1 MHIGIKEFKQILI
14 KTIPIMVGY
23 IVLSIGFGIYASN
36 AGISLL
42 YVILMSVFV
51 YAGSMQYVL
60 VNLISSGVSLLTT
73 ALTTFMVNARH
84 FFYGISMI
92 DKYSGK
98 DIRNPYL
105 MFSLTDETYS
115 LVCSSHIE
123 GIDDKTYYFYVSLF
137 NQIYWIIGSVL
148 GVVLGNVLTISTD
161 GIEFSMTALFITVFM
176 EQWLS
181 QKNHLPALTGLVA
194 SILCLFVFGRD
205 NFLIPTMILITVC
218 LLAQRKQNEKR
229 VNHGR

>member
-1 MHIGIKEFKQILI
+1 MHIGLKEFKQIFL

-23 IVLSIGFGIYASN
+23 IVLSIGFGIYAKN
-36 AGISLL
+36 AGISLI

-92 DKYSGK
+92 DKYDGK

-123 GIDDKTYYFYVSLF
+123 GIEDKTYYFYVSLF
-137 NQIYWIIGSVL
+137 NQIYWIIGSIL
-148 GVVLGNVLTISTD
+148 GSILGSVLTISTD

-181 QKNHLPALTGLVA
+181 QKNHIPALTGLVS

-205 NFLIPTMILITVC
+205 NFLIPTMILITVS
-218 LLAQRKQNEKR
+218 LLVQRKQNEKR
-229 VNHGR
+229 MNHE

>member
-1 MHIGIKEFKQILI
+1 MHIGLKEFKQIFL

-23 IVLSIGFGIYASN
+23 IVLSIGFGIYAKN
-36 AGISLL
+36 AGISLI

-92 DKYSGK
+92 DKYDGK

-123 GIDDKTYYFYVSLF
+123 GIEDKTYYFYVSLF
-137 NQIYWIIGSVL
+137 NQIYWIIGSIL
-148 GVVLGNVLTISTD
+148 GSILGSVLTISTD

-181 QKNHLPALTGLVA
+181 QKNHIPAITGLVS

-205 NFLIPTMILITVC
+205 NFLIPTMILITVS
-218 LLAQRKQNEKR
+218 LLVQRKQNEKR
-229 VNHGR
+229 MNHE

>member
-92 DKYSGK
+92 DKYSSK

-181 QKNHLPALTGLVA
+181 QKNHLPALTGLGA

-229 VNHGR
+229 VNHD

>member
-1 MHIGIKEFKQILI
+1 MHIGLKEFKQIFL

-23 IVLSIGFGIYASN
+23 IVLSIGFGIYAKN
-36 AGISLL
+36 AGISLI

-92 DKYSGK
+92 DKYEGK

-123 GIDDKTYYFYVSLF
+123 GIEDKTYYFYVSLF
-137 NQIYWIIGSVL
+137 NQIYWIIGSIL
-148 GVVLGNVLTISTD
+148 GSILGSVLTISTD
-161 GIEFSMTALFITVFM
+161 GIEFSMTALFITVVM

-181 QKNHLPALTGLVA
+181 QKNHIPALTGLVS

-205 NFLIPTMILITVC
+205 NFLIPTMILITVS
-218 LLAQRKQNEKR
+218 LLVQRKQNEKR
-229 VNHGR
+229 MNHE

>member
-1 MHIGIKEFKQILI
+1 MHIGLKEFKQIFL

-23 IVLSIGFGIYASN
+23 IVLSIGFGIYAKN
-36 AGISLL
+36 AGISLI

-92 DKYSGK
+92 DKYDGK

-123 GIDDKTYYFYVSLF
+123 GIEDKTYYFYVSFF
-137 NQIYWIIGSVL
+137 NQIYWIIGSIL
-148 GVVLGNVLTISTD
+148 GSILGSVLTISTD

-181 QKNHLPALTGLVA
+181 QKNHIPALTGLVS

-205 NFLIPTMILITVC
+205 NFLIPTMILITVS
-218 LLAQRKQNEKR
+218 LLVQRKQNEKR
-229 VNHGR
+229 MNHE

>member
-123 GIDDKTYYFYVSLF
+123 GIEDKTYYFYVSLF
-137 NQIYWIIGSVL
+137 NQIYWIIGSII
-148 GVVLGNVLTISTD
+148 GAVLGNVLTISTD

-229 VNHGR
+229 VNHGK

>member
-1 MHIGIKEFKQILI
+1 MHIGIKEFKQIFI

-92 DKYSGK
+92 DKYSSK

-181 QKNHLPALTGLVA
+181 QKNHLPALTGLGA

-229 VNHGR
+229 VNHD

>member
-229 VNHGR
+229 VNHD

>member
-1 MHIGIKEFKQILI
+1 MKLSFNQFKQIFI

-23 IVLSIGFGIYASN
+23 IVLSIGFGIYAKN
-36 AGISLL
+36 AGISLI
-42 YVILMSVFV
+42 YIILMSVFV

-60 VNLISSGVSLLTT
+60 VGLISSGAGLLTT

-92 DKYSGK
+92 DKYDGK
-98 DIRNPYL
+98 DARNPYL

-123 GIDDKTYYFYVSLF
+123 GIEDKTYYFYVSLF
-137 NQIYWIIGSVL
+137 NQIYWIIGSILGSVL
-148 GVVLGNVLTISTD
+148 GSILTVSTE
-161 GIEFSMTALFITVFM
+161 GIDFSMTALFITVFM

-181 QKNHLPALTGLVA
+181 QKNHIPALTGLA
-194 SILCLFVFGRD
+194 CSILCLIVFGKSS
-205 NFLIPTMILITVC
+205 FLIPTMILITIC
-218 LLAQRKQNEKR
+218 LLAQRNFKMKGQNHE
-229 VNHGR
+229 

>member
-1 MHIGIKEFKQILI
+1 MHIGLKEFKQIFL

-23 IVLSIGFGIYASN
+23 IVLSIGFGIYAKN
-36 AGISLL
+36 AGISLI

-92 DKYSGK
+92 DKYDGK

-123 GIDDKTYYFYVSLF
+123 GIEDKTYYFYVSLF
-137 NQIYWIIGSVL
+137 NQIYWIIGSIL
-148 GVVLGNVLTISTD
+148 GSILGSVLTISTD

-181 QKNHLPALTGLVA
+181 QKNHIPAITGLVS

-205 NFLIPTMILITVC
+205 NFLIPTMILITVS
-218 LLAQRKQNEKR
+218 LLVQRKQNEKR
-229 VNHGR
+229 MSHE

>member
-137 NQIYWIIGSVL
+137 NQIYWIIGSII
-148 GVVLGNVLTISTD
+148 GAVLGNVLTISTD

>member
-137 NQIYWIIGSVL
+137 NQIYWIIGSIL

-229 VNHGR
+229 VNHD

>member
-1 MHIGIKEFKQILI
+1 MKLSFNQFKQIFI

-23 IVLSIGFGIYASN
+23 IVLSIGFGIYAKN
-36 AGISLL
+36 AGISLI
-42 YVILMSVFV
+42 YIILMSVFV

-60 VNLISSGVSLLTT
+60 VGLISSGVGLLTT

-92 DKYSGK
+92 DKYDGK
-98 DIRNPYL
+98 DARNPYL

-123 GIDDKTYYFYVSLF
+123 GIEDKTYYFYVSLF
-137 NQIYWIIGSVL
+137 NQIYWIIGSILGSVL
-148 GVVLGNVLTISTD
+148 GSILTVSTE
-161 GIEFSMTALFITVFM
+161 GIDFSMTALFITVFM

-181 QKNHLPALTGLVA
+181 QKNHIPALTGLGC
-194 SILCLFVFGRD
+194 SILCLIVFGKSS
-205 NFLIPTMILITVC
+205 FLIPTMILITIC
-218 LLAQRKQNEKR
+218 LLAQRNFKMKGQNHE
-229 VNHGR
+229 

>member
-1 MHIGIKEFKQILI
+1 MKLSFNQFKQIFI

-23 IVLSIGFGIYASN
+23 IVLSIGFGIYAKN
-36 AGISLL
+36 AGISLI
-42 YVILMSVFV
+42 YIILMSVFV

-60 VNLISSGVSLLTT
+60 VGLISSGVGLLTT

-92 DKYSGK
+92 DKYDGK
-98 DIRNPYL
+98 DARNPYL

-123 GIDDKTYYFYVSLF
+123 GIEDKTYYFYVSLF
-137 NQIYWIIGSVL
+137 NQIYWIIGSILGSVL
-148 GVVLGNVLTISTD
+148 GSILTVSTE
-161 GIEFSMTALFITVFM
+161 GIDFSMTALFITVFM

-181 QKNHLPALTGLVA
+181 QKNHIPALTGLA
-194 SILCLFVFGRD
+194 CSILCLIVFGKSS
-205 NFLIPTMILITVC
+205 FLIPTMILITIC
-218 LLAQRKQNEKR
+218 LLAQRNFKMKGK
-229 VNHGR
+229 NHE

>member
-1 MHIGIKEFKQILI
+1 MKLSFNQFKQIFI

-23 IVLSIGFGIYASN
+23 IVLSIGFGIYAKN
-36 AGISLL
+36 AGISLI
-42 YVILMSVFV
+42 YIILMSVFV

-60 VNLISSGVSLLTT
+60 VGLISSGVGLLTT

-92 DKYSGK
+92 DKYDGK
-98 DIRNPYL
+98 DARNPYL

-123 GIDDKTYYFYVSLF
+123 GIEDKTYYFYVSLF
-137 NQIYWIIGSVL
+137 NQIYWIIGSILGSVL
-148 GVVLGNVLTISTD
+148 GSILTVSTE
-161 GIEFSMTALFITVFM
+161 GIDFSMTALFITVFM

-181 QKNHLPALTGLVA
+181 QKNHIPALTGLA
-194 SILCLFVFGRD
+194 CSILCLIVFGKSS
-205 NFLIPTMILITVC
+205 FLIPTMILITIC
-218 LLAQRKQNEKR
+218 LLAQRNFKMKGQNHE
-229 VNHGR
+229 

>member
-1 MHIGIKEFKQILI
+1 MHIGLKEFKQIFL

-23 IVLSIGFGIYASN
+23 IVLSIGFGIYAKN
-36 AGISLL
+36 AGISLI

-92 DKYSGK
+92 DKYDGK

-123 GIDDKTYYFYVSLF
+123 GIEDKTYYFYVSLF
-137 NQIYWIIGSVL
+137 NQIYWIVGSIL
-148 GVVLGNVLTISTD
+148 GSILGSVLTISTD

-181 QKNHLPALTGLVA
+181 QKNHIPAITGLVS

-205 NFLIPTMILITVC
+205 NFLIPTMILITVS
-218 LLAQRKQNEKR
+218 LLVQRKQNEKR
-229 VNHGR
+229 MNHE

>member
-1 MHIGIKEFKQILI
+1 MHIGIKEFKQIFI

-137 NQIYWIIGSVL
+137 NQIYWIIGSII
-148 GVVLGNVLTISTD
+148 GAVLGNVLTISTD

-181 QKNHLPALTGLVA
+181 QKNHLPALTGLIA

>member
-181 QKNHLPALTGLVA
+181 QKNHLPALTGLGA
-194 SILCLFVFGRD
+194 SILCLFVFGGD

-229 VNHGR
+229 VNHD